1 MLNKIREPVSAI
13 THFIGMILAII
24 GLIILLI
31 ESTNPPKP
39 WHILA
44 FSIFGVSM
52 FLTYAASTLYHW
64 LNVPPEKI
72 ELLKKLDQA
81 MIYLLIAATYTPIC
95 LIPLRGSWGWSLL
108 GIIWGLAT
116 FGILMRLFWANFPE
130 WFSVVSYL
138 FMGWVIVIA
147 SWPVIE
153 ALEIEAVVWIIAGGL
168 SYTIGATIH
177 AINKPNP

>member
-72 ELLKKLDQA
+72 ELFKKLDQA
-81 MIYLLIAATYTPIC
+81 MIYLLIAATYLS
-95 LIPLRGSWGWSLL
+95 LIH
-108 GIIWGLAT
+108 I
-116 FGILMRLFWANFPE
+116 
-130 WFSVVSYL
+130 
-138 FMGWVIVIA
+138 
-147 SWPVIE
+147 
-153 ALEIEAVVWIIAGGL
+153 
-168 SYTIGATIH
+168 
-177 AINKPNP
+177 

>member
-52 FLTYAASTLYHW
+52 FVTYTASTLYHW
-64 LNVPPEKI
+64 LNVPPAKI

-81 MIYLLIAATYTPIC
+81 IEAFNILGYS
-95 LIPLRGSWGWSLL
+95 LRIIGTGNTLKKLKNISGPNIDFLGF
-108 GIIWGLAT
+108 GIIY
-116 FGILMRLFWANFPE
+116 I
-130 WFSVVSYL
+130 
-138 FMGWVIVIA
+138 
-147 SWPVIE
+147 
-153 ALEIEAVVWIIAGGL
+153 
-168 SYTIGATIH
+168 
-177 AINKPNP
+177 K